1 MGLNPDQFE
10 LIRIGSKTIEIRLN
24 DEKRRSLQVGDA
36 ICFCNVADET
46 QRVVKRVK
54 SLRQFATFVDLY
66 SHYSPV
72 SVGSSAT
79 DDIAQMVADT
89 YTIYTPEQEHRWGVV
104 AIGI

>member
-1 MGLNPDQFE
+1 MGLNPDQFA
-10 LIRIGSKTIEIRLN
+10 LVRVGSKTIEIRLN
-24 DEKRRSLQVGDA
+24 DEKRRRLQVGDL

-54 SLRQFATFVDLY
+54 SLRQFATFADLY
-66 SHYSPV
+66 SHYSPG
-72 SVGSSAT
+72 SVGSAAT

-89 YTIYTPEQEHRWGVV
+89 YTIYSPKQERRWGVV